1 MDNAPRIPMFIIP
14 LKSSPVAPDISPIKK
29 KIKKRYGDQ
38 IFIDENIFRNFLALR
53 TECCKYPNDEKS
65 LTAIKRYYAQL
76 LLLKNRVDLSAP
88 KLVDWPWQDAFHQT
102 QFVRS
107 EVTYEEAAILYCL
120 GAAYS
125 LLGRKESRAD
135 AGSMKVACTHFQ
147 CAAWVFQAL
156 RERYGSFTAADDMS
170 GDLFHIY
177 SLISLN
183 QAQECIVEKSIT
195 DNRPPNITAKLS
207 KCLAESYGR
216 CLSMVNSLGDNV
228 PLRFRKDWTRI
239 LSIKKSYYAS
249 LVDFFL
255 ASDNAAEMKFG
266 ISVAHF
272 KLAQSSIED
281 AWRVAK
287 TLTDAME
294 PQMAQGM
301 INTIQIVREIIVN
314 GCASAVKDNSQI
326 YHERVPPLEDLE
338 KIEGACLAKP
348 SAFDHTD
355 PAVIGEDIFKD
366 LLPIETLEASS
377 VYSEMKAD
385 FLRNILTEVEEKDS
399 ELGSLLSSLNLDP
412 KELLK
417 PDLGLPQ
424 ALLDHCAKFNA
435 LDRSPESELSA
446 QMSALVDVS
455 VDVEAD
461 LEELSTE
468 IQVTQERLNG
478 VLPIAPA
485 SKTDPV
491 KEKLTKVAERQEKFA
506 LAVSE
511 AKDSNTRLHEA
522 LTGNLKALHT
532 LTLMPDEIEAGLPNA
547 NDLITDTKLLEGLD
561 EAARILS
568 KVEEMRAQRTKML
581 EDLRSA
587 LQADDATQEL
597 LAAADSTDQS
607 AIFQR
612 RLDAH
617 HETVKLIHLNLAAQE
632 NITRALITA
641 HAEVGVKKYDILE
654 RRRQRTE
661 EIDALVRSGEAYDEL
676 LLKCGEGQAF
686 YRDIGERLQTLRSE
700 LEQINTAIARLEPKQ
715 ATQTTVPAQSAF
727 SYLQPRLAVPQEKS
741 NPVRPP
747 TLRDVLR
754 ARSSAGE
761 AKVNPTQVLPP
772 PGPGSQPYQQPPAQQ
787 QNVNSP
793 RPTQPSTAP
802 YAVIQSQGGIP
813 QGQFKPPGSTS
824 APQQYSGPYY
834 QSPYLAGIQY
844 LSRSPVPPSTYQPQQ
859 QQQSPAFVYQ
869 QQQRSLVPQSA
880 PQRPVLQYL
889 MSGYQQIPRMPTPR
903 GQGPTQ
909 TGQIP
914 PSGVQPM
921 MPNQYRPST
930 PVQSYQSPQP
940 DQQQIQ
946 NLPSGVHPAISGKLN
961 QQYTASIPPQAYA
974 STQLGQQPVLHPTS
988 GVQRTI
994 PAMPNQQQYR
1004 TPTPPLQISQQAT
1017 HNLLSGVNPAIPRAS
1032 YQQQYGA
1039 LVQTQTYLPAQSTQ
1053 NQPSGVQSVVPGTL
1067 NQQQHGFSTPV
1078 QSYPS
1083 SQPGQQ
1089 PIQNQSSGVQLG
1101 MPNQPMISQ
1110 QYRSPNT
1117 TQVGSPYVQRGPLF
1131 GAPIQGQPPYGQQ
1144 YPQGMP
1150 VQQPRGAAPVSQQ
1163 YYVAPQYPYTPRGYQ
1178 QGVTYDYGS
1187 YGQNQNIPTAQPPAV
1202 PQNSNQQKQQQ
1213 SEHVPVASQNLTENV
1228 IAGVVP
1234 SASSLIPQPVASVP
1248 TSQDVVKEPPPN
1260 EVSPSTAV
1268 GCLPKPVASLEARRG
1283 SDVDE
1288 VVGAAPT
1295 DLEKA
1300 PISPHVLTQ
1309 ADLEIQRREKQLRAT
1324 YEAPAPSLV
1333 DCVTTKSKGE
1343 INTSTTTTS
1352 NLHPDPLSDPLALN
1366 RFIDATERLLTWLE
1380 TMNDP
1385 CKADDGPLHPPLP
1398 SSSRPLSRL
1407 DQAWSR
1413 VKEIAASATSKR
1425 PTQAAGR
1432 CGAAKNRRQECIP
1445 YDSNRVQLKRD
1456 ALCKKD
1462 DYINASH
1469 LDFASSLGEWCPRYI
1484 LTQAPLPTT
1493 VTDFWSMIF
1502 DQACELVVLALP
1514 PRRRTSLLPSSLDP
1528 SESYAEGAYGDLG
1541 DSLRVPPHL
1550 PPLKIGSR
1558 LQIGT
1563 GDSAFELR
1571 LQAVKFTRSDA
1582 LSQHPPTVDSIS
1594 QSTCIER
1601 ILTLRNCDSQQTRT
1615 IVHLCYSGMAPT
1627 SSDPNSIASFTAF
1640 VQTAIGFYK
1649 QQRSLMHPIAV
1660 VSEDGGGLGGMF
1672 VAASAAVLHVE
1683 VLGRMGDV
1691 SELVGCL
1698 CQQRRGAYSQSEQL
1712 AATCA
1717 VVGLA
1722 AKQSLARRDIV
1733 VGPTSSSI
1741 RKACSSGGDTAL
1753 LEKMKQ
1759 KKATSTDV
1767 PQTETQ
1773 DFTTSLFSDRHLQL
1787 SEMMSA
1793 LGFGPTPAPT
1803 LPQPPEELKV
1813 QPPDAIP
1820 SATVAESGGGSN
1832 GVFDDLP
1839 SHLVNLSLTEGSAN
1853 GSPTAGHNRRHYQAR
1868 DFVDKAYKESRDS
1881 LSADPSIF
1889 GDLNPLHSQSQP
1901 PASDH

>member
-29 KIKKRYGDQ
+29 
-38 IFIDENIFRNFLALR
+38 
-53 TECCKYPNDEKS
+53 ECCKYPNDEKS
-65 LTAIKRYYAQL
+65 LIAIKRYYAQL
-76 LLLKNRVDLSAP
+76 LLLKNRIDLSTP
-88 KLVDWPWQDAFHQT
+88 KLVEWPWQDAFHQT

-183 QAQECIVEKSIT
+183 QSQECIVEKSIA

-207 KCLAESYGR
+207 KYLAESYGR

-228 PLRFRKDWTRI
+228 PIRFRKDWTRI

-301 INTIQIVREIIVN
+301 INTIKIVREIIAN
-314 GCASAVKDNSQI
+314 CCASAVKDNSQI
-326 YHERVPPLEDLE
+326 YHECVPPLEDLE

-468 IQVTQERLNG
+468 IQVTQERLNE

-491 KEKLTKVAERQEKFA
+491 KDKLTKVAERQEKFA

-511 AKDSNTRLHEA
+511 AKDSNTRLREA

-597 LAAADSTDQS
+597 LAAADSTDHS

-617 HETVKLIHLNLAAQE
+617 QETVKLIHLNLAAQE

-661 EIDALVRSGEAYDEL
+661 EIDALVCSGEAYDEL

-700 LEQINTAIARLEPKQ
+700 LEQINTAIACLEPNH

-741 NPVRPP
+741 SPVRPP

-754 ARSSAGE
+754 ARGSAGE

-802 YAVIQSQGGIP
+802 YAVTQSQGGIP
-813 QGQFKPPGSTS
+813 QGQFKSPDSTS

-834 QSPYLAGIQY
+834 QSPYLAGFQY

-859 QQQSPAFVYQ
+859 QQQAPAFVYQQ

-880 PQRPVLQYL
+880 TPQRPVLQHP

-909 TGQIP
+909 TGQIL

-930 PVQSYQSPQP
+930 PVQSYQPPQP
-940 DQQQIQ
+940 GQQQMQ

-988 GVQRTI
+988 GVQRII

-1004 TPTPPLQISQQAT
+1004 TPSPPLQISQQAT
-1017 HNLLSGVNPAIPRAS
+1017 HSLLSGVNPAIPRAS

-1039 LVQTQTYLPAQSTQ
+1039 LVPTQAYFPAQSTQ
-1053 NQPSGVQSVVPGTL
+1053 NQPSGVQSVAPGTL
-1067 NQQQHGFSTPV
+1067 NQQQYGLSTPV

-1144 YPQGMP
+1144 YLQGMP

-1163 YYVAPQYPYTPRGYQ
+1163 YYLAPQYPYTPRGYQ
-1178 QGVTYDYGS
+1178 QGVTCNYGS
-1187 YGQNQNIPTAQPPAV
+1187 YGQNQNIPTAQPPVV

-1213 SEHVPVASQNLTENV
+1213 SEHVPVASQNLTEYV

-1234 SASSLIPQPVASVP
+1234 SACSLIPQPVASVP
-1248 TSQDVVKEPPPN
+1248 TSQDVAKEPPPTK
-1260 EVSPSTAV
+1260 VSPSTAV

-1288 VVGAAPT
+1288 VVGDAPT

-1309 ADLEIQRREKQLRAT
+1309 ADLEIQRRELQLRAT

-1343 INTSTTTTS
+1343 VNTSTTTTS

-1380 TMNDP
+1380 AMNDP
-1385 CKADDGPLHPPLP
+1385 CKADDGPFHPPLP

-1413 VKEIAASATSKR
+1413 VKEIVASATSKR

-1432 CGAAKNRRQECIP
+1432 CCAAKNRRQECIP

-1627 SSDPNSIASFTAF
+1627 SSDTNSIASFTAF

-1672 VAASAAVLHVE
+1672 VAASAAVLHAE

-1741 RKACSSGGDTAL
+1741 RKACSSGDDAAL

-1793 LGFGPTPAPT
+1793 LGFAPTPAPT

-1813 QPPDAIP
+1813 QPPDAIS
-1820 SATVAESGGGSN
+1820 SATVAESRGGSN

-1853 GSPTAGHNRRHYQAR
+1853 GSPTEGHNRRHYQTR